1 MCWPGTPGPAACCAA
16 AGPAPVAAARYT
28 AAAVVLVL
36 LLLFQVWGLA
46 IGVVLL
52 LVVFG
57 GTADTGTGGSL
68 WQWAAAKRRWAHR
81 VRTGFVDFIPGPAP
95 PRGPH
100 PHRGRRDPGGTPR
113 RAAGVERVPGLAG
126 RGGRAVLVGV
136 PTRAAGGGVPRRGR

>member
-1 MCWPGTPGPAACCAA
+1 ML
-16 AGPAPVAAARYT
+16 AGDTRSRGLLRGRRSRGVAAARYT

-68 WQWAAAKRRWAHR
+68 WQWAAAKRRWAYR
-81 VRTGFVDFIPGPAP
+81 VRTGFVDFIPVD
-95 PRGPH
+95 
-100 PHRGRRDPGGTPR
+100 HRPEDLTPTVDGGTRAER
-113 RAAGVERVPGLAG
+113 RAAAAGVERLPGLAG
-126 RGGRAVLVGV
+126 RGGRAVL
-136 PTRAAGGGVPRRGR
+136 AGIPPRPPRGRLPRRGR